1 MRTKR
6 QAGVSMLE
14 VVITLSIMSIVSV
27 ASVWLVFTTLSL
39 RDLVLAT
46 TATSESLRVLSH
58 ALSRAVRGAS
68 VVGGSPTSLLITSV
82 DECWSFVYDA
92 GVKNLRYAKTM
103 AAGCVPNPNPSEL
116 FFPSYSQLTNFSF
129 LVAALP
135 TGGRQV
141 TASGVMNTILP
152 FENYETSFSDTF
164 TNVVD

>member
-1 MRTKR
+1 MRIKR

-14 VVITLSIMSIVSV
+14 VIITLSIMSIVSV

-46 TATSESLRVLSH
+46 TATSESLRVLSWT
-58 ALSRAVRGAS
+58 LSRAIRGAS
-68 VVGGSPTSLLITSV
+68 VVSGSATSLLITSA
-82 DECWSFVYDA
+82 DECWSFVYDSDL
-92 GVKNLRYAKTM
+92 KNLRYAKMM
-103 AAGCVPNPNPSEL
+103 AAGCAPNPSPSEL
-116 FFPSYSQLTNFSF
+116 FFPSYSQITNFSF
-129 LVAALP
+129 LVAPLP

-152 FENYETSFSDTF
+152 FENYQTSFGDTF